1 MHRPDP
7 PAQVRVHDDLG
18 GSCRRRHRRTRRA
31 GMAHDQEGPNPG
43 SAPDDGVGL
52 RAGRRTVLSRG
63 VRSTCAMGFAFCLSL
78 ALLPLGCGGA
88 QETGYTSRLARSEG
102 PRRPEGPKAPEAT
115 VAALTTCVKQG
126 AARLTDD
133 HYAILFD
140 VHATDEDDAP
150 TVTVKDSLLGDRE
163 IEACMV
169 RALEDMPL
177 PAQFRG
183 MRSRGVTAQD
193 RGLMGTVGAGVGA
206 SLFPILIT
214 IAGVT
219 VVVGVTYYAAEYVVE
234 EVSEAINKRRLRYEK
249 MCWPDYQ
256 ECLKNN
262 GQPEWNRDDF
272 GDNKDC
278 GACLREC
285 KHENGEWP
293 DYKCPRPGYVPGKK
307 KN

>member
-1 MHRPDP
+1 M
-7 PAQVRVHDDLG
+7 
-18 GSCRRRHRRTRRA
+18 
-31 GMAHDQEGPNPG
+31 
-43 SAPDDGVGL
+43 GL
-52 RAGRRTVLSRG
+52 
-63 VRSTCAMGFAFCLSL
+63 AFCLSL
-78 ALLPLGCGGA
+78 ALLPLGCEGA

-102 PRRPEGPKAPEAT
+102 LKRSEGPQAPEAT
-115 VAALTTCVKQG
+115 VAALTTCIKQG

-177 PAQFRG
+177 PAQLRG

-193 RGLMGTVGAGVGA
+193 RGLMGTVGAGAGA
-206 SLFPILIT
+206 SLLPILIT
-214 IAGVT
+214 LAGVT
-219 VVVGVTYYAAEYVVE
+219 VVVVVTYYAAEYVAE
-234 EVSEAINKRRLRYEK
+234 EVAEAINKRRLRYEK
-249 MCWPDYQ
+249 MCWPHFEWCRSND
-256 ECLKNN
+256 N
-262 GQPEWNRDDF
+262 QPEWNREDF
-272 GDNKDC
+272 GDKKDC

-285 KHENGEWP
+285 KTEKGEWP